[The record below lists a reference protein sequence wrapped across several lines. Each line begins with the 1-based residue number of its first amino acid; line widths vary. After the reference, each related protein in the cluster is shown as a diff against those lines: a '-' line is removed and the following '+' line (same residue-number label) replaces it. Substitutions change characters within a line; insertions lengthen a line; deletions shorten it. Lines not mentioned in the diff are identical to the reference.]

1 MPDGLAARHFCF
13 PTLIS
18 WKRGDVILESAQRE
32 VVSVLLGRVFS
43 LGLISKSTYSHAED
57 LVHSVIDL
65 PELFRYSVCLTEKA
79 SRHECTENT
88 Q

>member
-1 MPDGLAARHFCF
+1 MER
-13 PTLIS
+13 
-18 WKRGDVILESAQRE
+18 AQRA
-32 VVSVLLGRVFS
+32 VVSVLLRHVFS

-65 PELFRYSVCLTEKA
+65 PELFRYPVCLTEEA
-79 SRHECTENT
+79 GGHECTESP